1 MLLVGYREN
10 ELVET
15 GRKKSASEKE
25 QVYLFPLSKRASRRR
40 AFNDSKNTLRIE
52 EKRTYSEPYPFSD
65 FLES

>member
-25 QVYLFPLSKRASRRR
+25 QVYLFP
-40 AFNDSKNTLRIE
+40 
-52 EKRTYSEPYPFSD
+52 PFK
-65 FLES
+65 ESIKKACL